1 MRILFCFPVVVLLF
15 VPARCTKWPPGGL
28 VDHPDS
34 RKQHF
39 APTPVGGIAMFLA
52 FLLSS
57 LTLGLLEQM
66 PWGFFLG
73 AAMVLAWAY
82 DDIRPLGSKVVCGAG
97 RRSLL
102 AVASSGNFDRPGPAG
117 RPLTI
122 TWV

>member
-1 MRILFCFPVVVLLF
+1 MRMLSFLLPLVVVLLF
-15 VPARCTKWPPGGL
+15 VPALRKVAPLVGL

-39 APTPVGGIAMFLA
+39 APTPVVGGIAMFLA

-73 AAMVLAWAY
+73 AAMVLA
-82 DDIRPLGSKVVCGAG
+82 
-97 RRSLL
+97 
-102 AVASSGNFDRPGPAG
+102 
-117 RPLTI
+117 
-122 TWV
+122 